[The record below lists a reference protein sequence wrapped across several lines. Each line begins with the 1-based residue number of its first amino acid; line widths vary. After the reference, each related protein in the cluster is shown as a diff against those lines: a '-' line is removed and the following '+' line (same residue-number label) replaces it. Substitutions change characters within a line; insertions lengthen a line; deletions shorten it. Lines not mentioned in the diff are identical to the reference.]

1 MSIQQAHSKQ
11 PGIAARFM
19 RRINPIVVAILRS
32 PLHGLLSNRLVL
44 LTIRGRKSGELYTFP
59 VEYKQ
64 DLGHIVI
71 ITHAERV
78 WWRNL
83 EGGADLTVHLRG
95 EDIHA
100 VGTAVPYEEQVLLAV
115 AQLYPA
121 LSPEHA
127 AEFAKGKVLVE
138 LQLKALPHTTVHAA

>member
-1 MSIQQAHSKQ
+1 MNTQQSPRNQ
-11 PGIAARFM
+11 PGIAARIM
-19 RRINPIVVAILRS
+19 RRINPVVAAILRS

-64 DLGHIVI
+64 DLGHLVI
-71 ITHAERV
+71 ITHADRM
-78 WWRNL
+78 WWHNL

-100 VGTAVPYEEQVLLAV
+100 VGTAVTYDEQVIHAV
-115 AQLYPA
+115 EQLYPA
-121 LSPEHA
+121 LSPERA

-138 LQLKALPHTTVHAA
+138 LQLKALPHRTTYAA